1 LKRVVQTAA
10 AQDVQLELD
19 SSLVDHLADVGYDP
33 ESGARLLKRK
43 VRSEVESR
51 LANALLNGS
60 SANRRASLSLRDEH
74 LV

>member
-19 SSLVDHLADVGYDP
+19 SSLVNHLADVGYDP

-43 VRSEVESR
+43 VRSRPHAEAG
-51 LANALLNGS
+51 LAG
-60 SANRRASLSLRDEH
+60 RP
-74 LV
+74 